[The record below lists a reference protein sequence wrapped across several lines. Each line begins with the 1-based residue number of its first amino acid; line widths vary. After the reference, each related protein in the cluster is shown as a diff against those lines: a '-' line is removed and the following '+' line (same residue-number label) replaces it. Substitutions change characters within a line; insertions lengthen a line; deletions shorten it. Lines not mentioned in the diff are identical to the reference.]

1 MTKSKPRRRSADH
14 NRVLLLTPPLL
25 QVNTPYAATPFLTG
39 FLRSRG
45 IPVQQADLSLELVCR
60 LFSRSGLSQV
70 AACLRTAPSAAR
82 KSAAV
87 RQFLRFTE
95 EYLATIDP
103 VMAFLRG
110 QEPTLAHRLASR
122 RFLPEG
128 PRFTGL
134 SEDYLHFAFGTLGV
148 QDQAKHLASLYV
160 DDLVD
165 VVHDGIDPA
174 FGLARYA
181 ESLAASLPEI
191 DPLLDALR
199 KPPTL
204 LDRWMDELATDL
216 LARCRP
222 DVVGLTVPFPGTLYG
237 ALRIAATMRRLAP
250 KAMIVVGGGYVS
262 TELRQIRDPRLFD
275 YVDYLILDD
284 GYRPLECLLEHL
296 AGKRPAARLL
306 RTFRRQKGKVEYC
319 TTGTEHDLP
328 LEETGTP
335 TYEGLPLDRYFSLV
349 EMLNPMHRLWSDG
362 RWQKL
367 LLAHGCYWH
376 RCAFCDTSLDYIRR
390 YDPATAERTVERML
404 ALMAETHETG
414 FHFVDEAAPPA
425 LLKRLSEI
433 LLERRITVS
442 WWVNIRFEPGFTRE
456 LTELMAAAGCI
467 AVTGGLESASDRLLD
482 LMAKGISVEQ
492 ASRCLHHFSQAG
504 IMVHAYLM
512 YGFPTQT
519 VQETVDG
526 LDRVRQWFAAGCLD
540 SAYWHR
546 FAATIHSPVGHAP
559 ADFGI
564 CPCPKP
570 AGSFAQ
576 NAFHYHADVAT
587 TAPVPDLGPGLAKAL
602 YNFMLG
608 IGLDEEVRTWFDV
621 PVPKTK
627 VPRGWLRR
635 VLAVAAAVK
644 AGQTET

>member
-1 MTKSKPRRRSADH
+1 MTKPKPQARPAAR
-14 NRVLLLTPPLL
+14 NRVLLITPPLL

-39 FLRSRG
+39 FLRSRN
-45 IPVQQADLSLELVCR
+45 IPVEQADLSLELVSR
-60 LFSRSGLSQV
+60 LFSSAGLRQV
-70 AACLRTAPSAAR
+70 ADSLGTASPTRR

-87 RQFLRFTE
+87 RHFLQFTAD
-95 EYLATIDP
+95 YLATIEP
-103 VMAFLRG
+103 VMTFLRG
-110 QEPTLAHRLASR
+110 QAPTLAHRLASR

-128 PRFTGL
+128 PRFAGL

-148 QDQAKHLASLYV
+148 QDQAKHLASLYI

-181 ESLAASLPEI
+181 ESLAASLPEM
-191 DPLLDALR
+191 DPLLAALA
-199 KPPTL
+199 KPTTL
-204 LDRWMDELATDL
+204 LDRWMDEQAADL
-216 LARCRP
+216 LARSRP
-222 DVVGLTVPFPGTLYG
+222 AVVGLTVPFPGSLYG
-237 ALRIAATMRRLAP
+237 ALRIAATVRRLAP
-250 KAMIVVGGGYVS
+250 KAVLVMGGGYVS
-262 TELRQIRDPRLFD
+262 TELRQVRDPRLFD
-275 YVDYLILDD
+275 FIDYLILDD

-306 RTFRRQKGKVEYC
+306 RTFRRQQGKVEYC
-319 TTGTEHDLP
+319 TTRVEHDVP
-328 LEETGTP
+328 LNETGNP
-335 TYEGLPLDRYFSLV
+335 TYDGLSLDRYFSLV

-376 RCAFCDTSLDYIRR
+376 RCAFCDTSLDYIKR

-425 LLKRLSEI
+425 LLKRLSQI

-456 LTELMAAAGCI
+456 VTELMAAAGCI
-467 AVTGGLESASDRLLD
+467 AVTGGLETASDRLLK
-482 LMAKGISVEQ
+482 LMAKGVSVEQ
-492 ASRCLHHFSQAG
+492 ASHCLQHFSQAG

-526 LDRVRQWFAAGCLD
+526 LERVRQWFAAGCLD

-546 FAATIHSPVGHAP
+546 FAATIHSPVGQAP

-564 CPCPKP
+564 CPCPGP
-570 AGSFAQ
+570 AGNFAR
-576 NAFHYHADVAT
+576 NAFHYHADAAT
-587 TAPVPDLGPGLAKAL
+587 AAPVPDLGPGLAKAV

-608 IGLDEEVRTWFDV
+608 IGLDEDVRSWFDV
-621 PVPKTK
+621 PVPKAK
-627 VPRGWLRR
+627 VPRGWLRQ
-635 VLAVAAAVK
+635 VLATK
-644 AGQTET
+644 DNDHRRN